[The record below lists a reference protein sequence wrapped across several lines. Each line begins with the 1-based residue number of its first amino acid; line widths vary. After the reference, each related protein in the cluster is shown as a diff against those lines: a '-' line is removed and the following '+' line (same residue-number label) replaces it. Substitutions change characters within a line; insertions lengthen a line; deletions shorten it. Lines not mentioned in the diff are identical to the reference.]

1 RIAQVTELARP
12 GRAGLDARR
21 IAAVADSVNTEGAL
35 LDDALRTEAVAEVVH
50 VGIHGLGRDA
60 GLGPVE
66 TACAVGTCGHAA
78 AAADAPV
85 VVDRHDAV
93 GLLPGGV
100 DRAGL
105 HARCVATVLAGDR
118 KVEVP
123 RPRDGLGLV

>member
-1 RIAQVTELARP
+1 
-12 GRAGLDARR
+12 
-21 IAAVADSVNTEGAL
+21 
-35 LDDALRTEAVAEVVH
+35 
-50 VGIHGLGRDA
+50 
-60 GLGPVE
+60 
-66 TACAVGTCGHAA
+66 CGHAA

-105 HARCVATVLAGDR
+105 HARRVATVLAGDR

-123 RPRDGLGLV
+123 RPRDGLGLVVGVRVREIDALLLVHLEHADPVHLGLAALVVLVDARVDAAPTADAARDVERVSELDARPGAV